1 MSRSLSVRK
10 RRMAK
15 APVSPPY
22 CRKSDELSLVA
33 VPYSSTIS
41 SDPPAQ
47 QMSVKTPMSPSTL
60 CSRSSSP
67 TKPVSAASSIYP
79 DSTQSTVV
87 PSSPHSSILA
97 LFPARDPVT
106 TYIATG
112 EKCISI
118 YTPTL
123 DWEDVY
129 DDSETV
135 FVAEPENQLPAYLA
149 PHIIPSTRD
158 EDQPKELFAMP
169 SKMSS
174 SMARSAPV
182 VMPGRLHHP
191 PPWPSEKNSPSATET
206 PSMLTGWKQKQ
217 RRFWG
222 TFRLSKKQNG
232 DHPEKESLPSPLE
245 ESTGRD
251 RLDSNTDTVTTEESI
266 ETPNEVC
273 PWETQDALSG
283 TTIVVEAQDGKGI
296 LNAADGVADCQ
307 ENQKLGHTIVMD
319 IPGDACFGN
328 EFWAKFPR
336 CFI

>member
-15 APVSPPY
+15 APPSPPY
-22 CRKSDELSLVA
+22 CRKSDELSLVT
-33 VPYSSTIS
+33 VPYSSTIL
-41 SDPPAQ
+41 SDPPVQ
-47 QMSVKTPMSPSTL
+47 LMSVKTPMSPSTM
-60 CSRSSSP
+60 CSNSSSP

-87 PSSPHSSILA
+87 PSSPQSSILA
-97 LFPARDPVT
+97 PFPAREPVT
-106 TYIATG
+106 TSEKTG

-118 YTPTL
+118 YTPSL

-129 DDSETV
+129 DDSETA

-158 EDQPKELFAMP
+158 EDQPKELFAMQ
-169 SKMSS
+169 SKLSS
-174 SMARSAPV
+174 SMVRSAPA
-182 VMPGRLHHP
+182 VMPGRLRHP
-191 PPWPSEKNSPSATET
+191 LPWSSGKNSPSATESQ
-206 PSMLTGWKQKQ
+206 SMLTGWKQKQ

-222 TFRLSKKQNG
+222 TFRLGKKQNG

-245 ESTGRD
+245 ESTGRH
-251 RLDSNTDTVTTEESI
+251 RLDSNTDTVTTEESV

-283 TTIVVEAQDGKGI
+283 TTVVVEAQDGKGI
-296 LNAADGVADCQ
+296 FDAADGVAECQ
-307 ENQKLGHTIVMD
+307 ENQKLGHTIVVD
-319 IPGDACFGN
+319 IPGDTYFGN